1 MKDIAI
7 LLQSRSRPD
16 KFKNIVDM
24 LYNTC
29 SSKNN
34 FDIIAFIDEDQKEMY
49 YDIANIYPEIIW
61 IHPLHQSNSWYNLVM
76 AQYDFVRNNN
86 YYFIWTLIDDF
97 WGLSN
102 NWDTAM
108 LDKKHYFKDDIFT
121 MHQSKDG
128 CHGRFQW
135 IFNNSYIM
143 DNMSDGISL
152 LSHCE
157 LLPIHTKKWVE
168 LMSPIFTGNNYTS
181 QQELIT
187 ASLILLLK
195 KRFNINRLVKC
206 DLSWEDGHDGGDSNK
221 VFNSNGD
228 DRNTSFLKLAENWY
242 DLEPI
247 LENIL
252 KQIVNE

>member
-16 KFKNIVDM
+16 KFKNVVDM

-34 FDIIAFIDEDQKEMY
+34 FDIIAFIDEDQKEIYNDMVNMY
-49 YDIANIYPEIIW
+49 PGIIW
-61 IHPLHQSNSWYNLVM
+61 VYPQHQPNSWYNLIT
-76 AQYDFVRNNN
+76 AQHEFVKNND

-102 NWDTAM
+102 GWDTAI
-108 LDKKHYFKDDIFT
+108 LNKKHYFKDDIFT
-121 MHQSKDG
+121 MHQSKDE

-135 IFNNSYIM
+135 IFDNSYIV
-143 DNMSDGISL
+143 DNMDDCLSL
-152 LSHCE
+152 YSHCE

-168 LMSPIFTGNNYTS
+168 IISPVFINNNYTS

-206 DLSWEDGHDGGDSNK
+206 ELSWDDGHDGGDSN
-221 VFNSNGD
+221 FILNNNGEN
-228 DRNTSFLKLAENWY
+228 RKTSFFNLCKNWF

-247 LENIL
+247 LENIV
-252 KQIVNE
+252 KQIKK